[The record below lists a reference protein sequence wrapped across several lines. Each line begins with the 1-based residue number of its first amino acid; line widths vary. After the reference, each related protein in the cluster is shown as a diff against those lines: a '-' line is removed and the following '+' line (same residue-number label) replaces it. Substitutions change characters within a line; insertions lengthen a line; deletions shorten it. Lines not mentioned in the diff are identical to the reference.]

1 MATRDSASCIFCRIA
16 RGEIPADIVHEAE
29 RLVAFRD
36 VSPQA
41 PEHILLIPRE
51 HVPSV
56 DHLTDSDA
64 VLAGELLIAARDI
77 ARRLG
82 VSESGYRL
90 VTNIGPDGGQS
101 VGHLHLHLLAGRSLS
116 WPPG

>member
-1 MATRDSASCIFCRIA
+1 MAKRDSASCIFCRIA
-16 RGEIPADIVHEAE
+16 RGEIPADIVHEEE

-36 VSPQA
+36 MNPQA
-41 PEHILLIPRE
+41 PSHILLIPRE

-56 DHLTDSDA
+56 DHLSDPDA
-64 VLAGELLIAARDI
+64 LLVGELLIAARDV
-77 ARRLG
+77 ARHLG
-82 VSESGYRL
+82 VSDSGYRL

-101 VGHLHLHLLAGRSLS
+101 VGHLHVHLLAGRSLS

>member
-1 MATRDSASCIFCRIA
+1 MAKRESASCIFCRIV
-16 RGEIPADIVHEAE
+16 RGEIPADIVHEEE

-41 PEHILLIPRE
+41 PVHILLIPRE

-56 DHLTDSDA
+56 DHLTDPD
-64 VLAGELLIAARDI
+64 VLLACELLIAARDV

-82 VSESGYRL
+82 VSDRGYRL

-101 VGHLHLHLLAGRSLS
+101 VDHLHVHLLAGRSLS

>member
-1 MATRDSASCIFCRIA
+1 MAKRDSASCIFCRIS
-16 RGEIPADIVHEAE
+16 RGEIPADIVHEEE
-29 RLVAFRD
+29 RIVAFRD

-41 PEHILLIPRE
+41 PAHILLIPRE
-51 HVPSV
+51 HIPSV
-56 DHLTDSDA
+56 DHLTGSDA
-64 VLAGELLIAARDI
+64 HLAGELLIAARDV

-82 VSESGYRL
+82 VSDSGYRL

-101 VGHLHLHLLAGRSLS
+101 VGHLHVHLLAGRPLS